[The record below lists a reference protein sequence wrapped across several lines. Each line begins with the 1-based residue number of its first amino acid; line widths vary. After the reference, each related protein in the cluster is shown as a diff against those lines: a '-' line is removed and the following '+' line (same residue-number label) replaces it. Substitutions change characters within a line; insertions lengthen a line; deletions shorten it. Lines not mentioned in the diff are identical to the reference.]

1 MLYRDP
7 LVFFLM
13 KQDKS
18 QEAEHYWLLP
28 TTYPLTKTKPR
39 TLDMTVDYK
48 VSSFL
53 LLHSDFWYTCHY
65 LLVDTN
71 VSQSASPSKLKVSVR
86 RQPDIASLE

>member
-1 MLYRDP
+1 MAITVLK
-7 LVFFLM
+7 

-18 QEAEHYWLLP
+18 QEGEHCWLLP
-28 TTYPLTKTKPR
+28 

-53 LLHSDFWYTCHY
+53 LLHSDFWYNSLGSTYTCHY

>member
-53 LLHSDFWYTCHY
+53 LLHIDFWYNSLGSTCMCPY

-71 VSQSASPSKLKVSVR
+71 VSQSVHQS
-86 RQPDIASLE
+86 